1 MITDLPTYLDRNPQ
15 KRYACPVCDSSDGL
29 SVQPGEG
36 RGVGPDAERDA
47 VGYAYCF
54 ACGRHWNAVDWLVA
68 FERYD
73 ALGAMEALGME
84 ETRAQYGTNASTGD
98 TVPEGKRKPILRPT
112 KVATPPGDV
121 WQSQAARIRSEA
133 TDALRS
139 AIDGNGSPFATACL
153 RALRDRG
160 ISDAT
165 TYAARLGCLE
175 SGDFT
180 PAEDW
185 GIDGPEVERVGLP
198 RGVVIPWAAAP
209 MSDMDGP
216 VWTLRCRKP
225 NTDTTD
231 GPKYIMPRGG
241 SGAGLYVWGHVPER
255 PVVLVEGELDAL
267 HIASVAED
275 ACTPIATGSIS
286 GARRVQHVAVLRSAS
301 VVLVAYDNEDKPQ
314 VKRAC
319 RWWLD
324 RLPNAIR
331 WKPIGAGDPCDM
343 HRAGID
349 TRAWIEAGIKYATAT
364 TPRG

>member
-1 MITDLPTYLDRNPQ
+1 MITDLPTYLERNPQ

-84 ETRAQYGTNASTGD
+84 ETRAQYGANASTGD
-98 TVPEGKRKPILRPT
+98 TAPEGKRKPILRPT
-112 KVATPPGDV
+112 KVAKPPADA

-133 TDALRS
+133 TDVLRA
-139 AIDGNGSPFATACL
+139 AIDGGGTPFATACVG
-153 RALRDRG
+153 ALRDRG
-160 ISDAT
+160 ISDAVA
-165 TYAARLGCLE
+165 YAAQLGCLE
-175 SGDFT
+175 TKEWT
-180 PAEDW
+180 PAEKW
-185 GIDGPEVERVGLP
+185 GVDPSNTKYGTVGLP
-198 RGVVIPWAAAP
+198 RGVVIPWAVDP
-209 MSDMDGP
+209 MHDMMGD

-225 NTDTTD
+225 NGDVQD
-231 GPKYIMPRGG
+231 GPKYIMPTGG
-241 SGAGLYVWGHVPER
+241 SGDGLYVWGRVPGR

-267 HIASVAED
+267 HLASVAEEV
-275 ACTPIATGSIS
+275 CTPVATGSIS
-286 GARRVQHVAVLRSAS
+286 GARRAQHTARLKAAS
-301 VVLVAYDNEDKPQ
+301 VVLVAYDNEDTPQ

-331 WKPIGAGDPCDM
+331 WKPVGAGDPCDM

-349 TRAWIEAGIKYATAT
+349 TRAWVRTGIDYA
-364 TPRG
+364 R